1 MQTYREVIS
10 DIVSEL
16 KAVNLDDRY
25 SYRFLCN
32 KLQDA
37 ANQFLKIDSEYRKIF
52 KNNSFFYKI
61 DCFPLTEIPLIDCGC
76 DLNYIGKVMKSCK
89 PLPVTFESTYGNIVK
104 ILTLDF
110 SKEFTKI
117 EPFTYKDF
125 KNRKYGPKNFYWII
139 DNYVYIPDS
148 EIEDVYVLGAFKYKN
163 DVDVLNG
170 VSNECFSFLDSP
182 FNFPDYMVS
191 LIKNETIKTLV
202 AANKQIIE
210 DVKPNL
216 NQNDK

>member
-1 MQTYREVIS
+1 
-10 DIVSEL
+10 
-16 KAVNLDDRY
+16 
-25 SYRFLCN
+25 
-32 KLQDA
+32 
-37 ANQFLKIDSEYRKIF
+37 
-52 KNNSFFYKI
+52 
-61 DCFPLTEIPLIDCGC
+61 
-76 DLNYIGKVMKSCK
+76 MKSCK

-148 EIEDVYVLGAFKYKN
+148 ESEDVYVLGAFKYKN